1 MNNMNNYVSFI
12 SDEDFERCVS
22 NLYDSYI
29 AAHKAINESKV
40 YDNKLDVIKLTFD
53 KHFKNQ
59 TDEELLESEVVR
71 QIDKSITNAIGTF
84 HEEMLG
90 SIEGY
95 VRGNLDGW
103 DIKSKND
110 NSLFADI
117 KNKHNTMNSTAT
129 EGLYQKLQR
138 LAKENPKAKCYW
150 VQVISTKSF
159 DEQWHETF
167 GTKKG
172 TPRSYNH
179 PRVRKISGDKFYA
192 LLSGKDDALCQIYK
206 VLPTVIDAVLKKRGI
221 TQSLQSQV
229 SAITTITDKATTAK
243 RSLLNQLAVD
253 NLSYYD
259 GFDKL

>member
-1 MNNMNNYVSFI
+1 MNNYVSFI

-22 NLYDSYI
+22 NLYDSYVI
-29 AAHKAINESKV
+29 AHKAIDEAKF
-40 YDNKLDVIKLTFD
+40 YGNKLDVIKLTFD
-53 KHFKNQ
+53 KHFKNM
-59 TDEELLESEVVR
+59 TDEELLESEVIR

-103 DIKSKND
+103 DIKSKNG

-117 KNKHNTMNSTAT
+117 KNKHNTMNSSAT
-129 EGLYQKLQR
+129 ENLYQKLQGY
-138 LAKENPKAKCYW
+138 AEENSEATCYW

-159 DEQWHETF
+159 DEQWSASF
-167 GTKKG
+167 RGKD
-172 TPRSYNH
+172 YNH

-192 LLSGKDDALCQIYK
+192 LLSGVEDALYQIYNA
-206 VLPTVIDAVLKKRGI
+206 LPTVIDVVLAQRGI
-221 TQSLQSQV
+221 TESLHSQV
-229 SAITTITDKATTAK
+229 TAVTTITEKATTAK
-243 RSLLNQLAVD
+243 RSLLDQLAVD

-259 GFDKL
+259 GFDEL